1 MYNILIHAHSGFRW
15 LLLVLLILAIIKHF
29 SKWSGKQDLTAG
41 DMKFSLYALIMSHIQ
56 LILGLI
62 LYFISPNVKIA
73 AASMSDSLLRFFTI
87 EHSLGMIIA
96 IMILT
101 LGYTRMKKA
110 ISTPQGHRIGGLY
123 FLIGLLIIL
132 LSIPWP
138 FRGLG
143 QGWF

>member
-15 LLLVLLILAIIKHF
+15 LLLVLLILASIKHF
-29 SKWSGKQDLTAG
+29 SKWSGKHDLTAG
-41 DMKFSLYALIMSHIQ
+41 DMKMSLYALIMSHIQ

-73 AASMSDSLLRFFTI
+73 AESMSDSLLRFFTI

-110 ISTPQGHRIGGLY
+110 ISTPKGHRIGGLY
-123 FLIGLLIIL
+123 YLVGLLIIL